1 MKVNIHDGKRTTRMG
16 YTAVLIAL
24 AMIFSYIEAVFP
36 FSWVNLTG
44 FKIALANLVIVV
56 EMS

>member
-36 FSWVNLTG
+36 FSWLTLPP
-44 FKIALANLVIVV
+44 FKIGIANLLIV
-56 EMS
+56 

>member
-36 FSWVNLTG
+36 FSWVT
-44 FKIALANLVIVV
+44 FAVDRKSVV
-56 EMS
+56 RERV